1 MDQFATSLSAQSFPP
16 IPDPRAYLCAG
27 ADEQLRPCVRPS
39 HTASP
44 CSCVWFRIVI
54 MQITAVYASIR
65 QFAPKILPSPFSHTP
80 DSRMFGARALRNTAR
95 RVKERKF
102 GKTWGPGSGVNDASK
117 LLASLA
123 LFVGSTAAV
132 RLLQLFMPD
141 RVDEVLLWII
151 QTAASCAACRVVFFV
166 VRRPTLRLL
175 LRVQPWS
182 RSDPPRSPLGVAVW
196 EVALALLQPG
206 NASTAFFEGVLP
218 ALPKCGADC
227 ALQRHLDSLKP
238 AASTAAR
245 DAADAGTREA
255 LRMRA
260 ELDQD
265 LIRYTQ
271 EHGSNWAWACT
282 WKQPLEHPDAHVLA
296 RCFYLLD
303 RQALPEGVQG
313 KQMMRA
319 AVLTMR
325 ILDFMKRVGNSA
337 IPCRGLMSR
346 AQPVPKIV
354 PRCIQAF
361 DTLFATS
368 IEPEATGV
376 TVGRFLC
383 CCACPVVE

>member
-1 MDQFATSLSAQSFPP
+1 ML
-16 IPDPRAYLCAG
+16 
-27 ADEQLRPCVRPS
+27 
-39 HTASP
+39 
-44 CSCVWFRIVI
+44 
-54 MQITAVYASIR
+54 
-65 QFAPKILPSPFSHTP
+65 
-80 DSRMFGARALRNTAR
+80 GARALRNTAR
-95 RVKERKF
+95 RVKERKL

-117 LLASLA
+117 LLTSLA

-151 QTAASCAACRVVFFV
+151 QTVASFAACRVVFFV

-182 RSDPPRSPLGVAVW
+182 RSDPPCSPLGVAVW

-206 NASTAFFEGVLP
+206 NASTAFFEGLLP
-218 ALPKCGADC
+218 ALPKCGTDR
-227 ALQRHLDSLKP
+227 ALQRHLDSLKR
-238 AASTAAR
+238 AASAAAR
-245 DAADAGTREA
+245 DAADAGTRQA

-271 EHGSNWAWACT
+271 EHGSSDWAWACT

-376 TVGRFLC
+376 TVERFLC
-383 CCACPVVE
+383 CCACPVVELHLTRRPSSCEGATFRHAPIISSF